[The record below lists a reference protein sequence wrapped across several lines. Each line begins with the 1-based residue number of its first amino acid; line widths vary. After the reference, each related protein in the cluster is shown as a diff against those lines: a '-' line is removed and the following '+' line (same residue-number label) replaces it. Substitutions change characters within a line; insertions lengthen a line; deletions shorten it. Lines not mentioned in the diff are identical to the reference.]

1 MYISCSVQN
10 TVVTILFFLET
21 FSGRRRRLWTDGRGQ
36 GKLVWSQ
43 ATLRFNSSLGFCNW
57 ICTKKINLWTY
68 IYVCPYM
75 FEFILVQETV
85 SMFGCVKIE
94 LWCAIEETSNYSN
107 IYCICDLSVSVDIN
121 NIVIKTWPDKKQ
133 HPLCLFTI
141 DRSRSSTWEVWS
153 LRIVSAIF
161 GHLRAYCHQKKSE
174 KIPNYRENEVGVH
187 TYKYTLYKYSAF
199 NKKDKLN
206 SSTDSFSLSFEC
218 FNTHFSYV
226 LSYPDGRLWD
236 LWNWLCVWQ
245 HG

>member
-1 MYISCSVQN
+1 
-10 TVVTILFFLET
+10 
-21 FSGRRRRLWTDGRGQ
+21 
-36 GKLVWSQ
+36 
-43 ATLRFNSSLGFCNW
+43 
-57 ICTKKINLWTY
+57 
-68 IYVCPYM
+68 
-75 FEFILVQETV
+75 
-85 SMFGCVKIE
+85 MFGCVKIE
-94 LWCAIEETSNYSN
+94 LWCAIEETSNYFN
-107 IYCICDLSVSVDIN
+107 ICCICDLSVSVDIN

-174 KIPNYRENEVGVH
+174 KIPNYLENEVGVH

-226 LSYPDGRLWD
+226 SSYPDGRLWD